1 MAHYLSQTQIQ
12 EPVWLSPVDK
22 AILQSHV
29 TTAETEIKN
38 LDSQIEKLTRDKDT
52 QIASLA
58 FIKNILTPVRR
69 IPNEILSGIFEFVC
83 HPDKGEFYA
92 QFDTVRRT
100 TVLSQVCAVWRRVAH
115 DTSRIWS
122 RLCLSIPENR
132 GLFKREGQWVVEW
145 LSRSRELPLELY
157 LDFPRDN
164 YEWVIEE
171 EEELTTYSDDKSLVQ
186 GIRGLLNQI
195 LGHYPYLNRIRSLVL
210 SGDPLFFT
218 PLFLLPSL
226 SLQGLERACMQMT
239 DYFHGIQPAIKN
251 FLLGSK
257 LRYVEIV
264 DSYLE
269 SYLETFMLPAEQ
281 LVDLQIVTT
290 GSDSDFDPCVYA
302 DFLRRC
308 SSLVR
313 LDINPPSCSKYNSPS
328 TARVSLPMLKSLS
341 FIFHPSYD
349 DEFPGVSILHIL
361 AVPLLE
367 EMTLDVQRIELLD
380 LATDMTALQGNSPT
394 PNLKSLTLEMGRMH
408 NDPDDLTSALALFP
422 TITSLRLNGI
432 LFDMNP
438 LFKAM
443 TSTQSNVNF
452 VLLPRIVNLE
462 LECRRDTAYPSELI
476 SMILSRSSIADAG
489 LVSVL
494 QSVSILQAHYMEKT
508 DEDLTRI
515 AELPDSVIYSELRD
529 D

>member
-1 MAHYLSQTQIQ
+1 MAYYLSQTQILG
-12 EPVWLSPVDK
+12 PVWLSSVDK

-29 TTAETEIKN
+29 TAAKTEIRN
-38 LDSQIEKLTRDKDT
+38 LDSQIEKLKRDKDT

-58 FIKNILTPVRR
+58 FIENILTPVRR
-69 IPNEILSGIFEFVC
+69 IPNEILSEIFELIC
-83 HPDKGEFYA
+83 YPDEGEFYA
-92 QFDTVRRT
+92 QFDSVRRT
-100 TVLSQVCAVWRRVAH
+100 TVLSQVCAVWRMVAH

-122 RLCLSIPENR
+122 RLCLSIPENS
-132 GLFKREGQWVVEW
+132 GLFKREGNWVVEW
-145 LSRSRELPLELY
+145 LSHSRELPLELY

-171 EEELTTYSDDKSLVQ
+171 EEKLTTYSDDKSLVH

-210 SGDPLFFT
+210 TGDPVFFT

-239 DYFHGIQPAIKN
+239 DYFHGIQPATKK

-257 LRYVEIV
+257 LRHVEIV

-281 LVDLQIVTT
+281 LTDLQILTT
-290 GSDSDFDPCVYA
+290 GSDSDFDPSVYA

-349 DEFPGVSILHIL
+349 DEFPGSLLHIL

-367 EMTLDVQRIELLD
+367 EMTLDVQRIELQD
-380 LATDMTALQGNSPT
+380 LATDMIALQGNSPT

-408 NDPDDLTSALALFP
+408 NDPDDLTTALALFP
-422 TITSLRLNGI
+422 TITSLRLNGT

-443 TSTQSNVNF
+443 TFTQSNVNF

-462 LECRRDTAYPSELI
+462 VECRRNTAYPTELI

-489 LVSVL
+489 LVSML
-494 QSVSILQAHYMEKT
+494 QSVSILQAHYMKKT

-515 AELPDSVIYSELRD
+515 AELPDSVIYSESRD
-529 D
+529 GQ